1 MAQLGRGTLR
11 SLRNKMRN
19 TAPFCHYTFSLSSV
33 PRMFHNVYQH
43 INDFRLLNKSP
54 WNIAKRA
61 WNIMFHGMFHGPI
74 ASFHGAVFPRF
85 VNT

>member
-1 MAQLGRGTLR
+1 
-11 SLRNKMRN
+11 
-19 TAPFCHYTFSLSSV
+19 
-33 PRMFHNVYQH
+33 MFHNVYQR
-43 INDFRLLNKSP
+43 INDFGLLNKSP
-54 WNIAKRA
+54 